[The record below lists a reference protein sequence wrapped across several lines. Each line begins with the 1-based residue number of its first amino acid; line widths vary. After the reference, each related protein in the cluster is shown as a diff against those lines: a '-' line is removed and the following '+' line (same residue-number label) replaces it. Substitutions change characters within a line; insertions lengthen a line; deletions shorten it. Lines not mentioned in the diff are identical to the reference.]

1 MKPEKMD
8 ALLTLLGNVIEGL
21 GREGLILQEKALAK
35 LPIQRQW
42 DINFYYKQ
50 FGRISPFT
58 LTNNIQNV
66 IDILLV
72 KCHAP
77 NKSHYYLHQ
86 NFNW

>member
-50 FGRISPFT
+50 FGRISPPSHLIT
-58 LTNNIQNV
+58 TYKMLLT
-66 IDILLV
+66 
-72 KCHAP
+72 
-77 NKSHYYLHQ
+77 SY
-86 NFNW
+86 